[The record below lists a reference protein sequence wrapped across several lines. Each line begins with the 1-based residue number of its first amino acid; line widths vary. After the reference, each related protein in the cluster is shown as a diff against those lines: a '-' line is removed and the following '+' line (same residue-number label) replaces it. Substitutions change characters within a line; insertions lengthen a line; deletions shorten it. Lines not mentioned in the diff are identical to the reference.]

1 MNVKQKNYNN
11 NNKSGQCDNDNQAA
25 MNRTNIMQNLM
36 HVDASV
42 PIVYCIRV
50 CVNCRAFISWLD
62 NVAVNDDD

>member
-11 NNKSGQCDNDNQAA
+11 NNKSGQCDNDNQAE
-25 MNRTNIMQNLM
+25 MNRTNIMQMM

-50 CVNCRAFISWLD
+50 CVNCRAFIS
-62 NVAVNDDD
+62 